1 MNNYYELL
9 GVRHDAS
16 AAEIKKAFR
25 EKAKQ
30 LHPDIAGSGGEAESR
45 MRKLLTAYETLSNGQ
60 RRYEYDRAYSRFIKV
75 SAFDYR
81 SWLRERVDPASQ
93 AKLVFFDLLHLEE
106 DEAIALWRKN
116 GGINF
121 PMEQYLGR
129 EDWMDCAF
137 ILAEE
142 LDRRGDQY
150 EAFRLLV
157 YIVSEERRLP
167 YFRHFTEEIEK
178 LVREI
183 VRLRLRPQ
191 VDDETWVECM
201 ETLLTLGF
209 PARDE
214 RFWMRSLAQA
224 LSALGDHSG
233 AEQIRR
239 EAAKRGFSGKQAPD
253 QPGADK
259 PPPDDL
265 PGEPYDEPAK
275 PPRKRKE
282 TVKQ

>member
-25 EKAKQ
+25 EKAKR
-30 LHPDIAGSGGEAESR
+30 LHPDIAGSGVEAEGR

-60 RRYEYDRAYSRFIKV
+60 RRYEYDRAYSRFVKV
-75 SAFDYR
+75 SDFDYR
-81 SWLRERVDPASQ
+81 TWLRGRDDLASQ

-121 PMEQYLGR
+121 PMEKYLGR
-129 EDWMDCAF
+129 ENWMDCAF

-142 LDRRGDQY
+142 LDRRGDRY

-157 YIVSEERRLP
+157 YILQEERRLP

-178 LVREI
+178 FVREI

-209 PARDE
+209 PASDE
-214 RFWMRSLAQA
+214 RFWMKSLAQA
-224 LSALGDHSG
+224 LLALGDQSG

-239 EAAKRGFSGKQAPD
+239 ELARRGRVAKATS
-253 QPGADK
+253 DK
-259 PPPDDL
+259 PSGD
-265 PGEPYDEPAK
+265 K
-275 PPRKRKE
+275 PTEKVEE
-282 TVKQ
+282 TVTQ

>member
-25 EKAKQ
+25 EKAKR
-30 LHPDIAGSGGEAESR
+30 LHPDIAGGGVEAEGR
-45 MRKLLTAYETLSNGQ
+45 MRKLLTAYETLSSEQ

-81 SWLRERVDPASQ
+81 TWLRERDDPASQ
-93 AKLVFFDLLHLEE
+93 AKLVFFELLHLEE

-116 GGINF
+116 GGMDF
-121 PMEQYLGR
+121 PMEKHLGR
-129 EDWMDCAF
+129 ENWMDCAF

-142 LDRRGDQY
+142 LDRRGDY
-150 EAFRLLV
+150 HEAFRLLV
-157 YIVSEERRLP
+157 YIVREERRLP

-178 LVREI
+178 FVREI
-183 VRLRLRPQ
+183 VRLRLRPK

-201 ETLLTLGF
+201 ETLLALGF

-214 RFWMRSLAQA
+214 RFWMSSLAQT
-224 LSALGDHSG
+224 LLALGDQAG
-233 AEQIRR
+233 AEQIKR
-239 EAAKRGFSGKQAPD
+239 EAARRGRAAKTASGK
-253 QPGADK
+253 
-259 PPPDDL
+259 PPD
-265 PGEPYDEPAK
+265 EK
-275 PPRKRKE
+275 PTETTETTEVIEE
-282 TVKQ
+282 TVTR

>member
-25 EKAKQ
+25 EKAKR
-30 LHPDIAGSGGEAESR
+30 LHPDIAGSGVEAEGR

-60 RRYEYDRAYSRFIKV
+60 RRYEYDRAYSRFVKV
-75 SAFDYR
+75 SVFDYR
-81 SWLRERVDPASQ
+81 TWLRGRDDPESQ

-121 PMEQYLGR
+121 PMEKYLGR
-129 EDWMDCAF
+129 ENWMDCAF

-142 LDRRGDQY
+142 LDRRGDGY

-157 YIVSEERRLP
+157 YIVREERGSP

-178 LVREI
+178 FVREL

-191 VDDETWVECM
+191 VDDETWAECM
-201 ETLLTLGF
+201 ETLLTLSF

-214 RFWMRSLAQA
+214 RFWMKSLSRT
-224 LSALGDHSG
+224 LLALGDHSG
-233 AEQIRR
+233 AEQVNRELARR
-239 EAAKRGFSGKQAPD
+239 GRAVKTAAAKAAGDSPSE
-253 QPGADK
+253 K
-259 PPPDDL
+259 P
-265 PGEPYDEPAK
+265 
-275 PPRKRKE
+275 KE
-282 TVKQ
+282 TVTQ

>member
-25 EKAKQ
+25 EKAKR
-30 LHPDIAGSGGEAESR
+30 LHPDIAGSGGGAENR
-45 MRKLLTAYETLSNGQ
+45 MRKLLTAYETLYSEQ
-60 RRYEYDRAYSRFIKV
+60 RRHEYDRAYSRFIKV
-75 SAFDYR
+75 SVFDYR
-81 SWLRERVDPASQ
+81 AWLRERDDPASR
-93 AKLVFFDLLHLEE
+93 AKLVFFELLHLEE
-106 DEAIALWRKN
+106 DEAIDLWRKS
-116 GGINF
+116 GGVNF

-142 LDRRGDQY
+142 LDRRGDGY

-157 YIVSEERRLP
+157 YIVREERRLP

-178 LVREI
+178 FVREL

-209 PARDE
+209 PVRDE
-214 RFWMRSLAQA
+214 RFWMKSLSQA
-224 LSALGDHSG
+224 LVALGDHAG

-239 EAAKRGFSGKQAPD
+239 AAAKSG
-253 QPGADK
+253 G
-259 PPPDDL
+259 L
-265 PGEPYDEPAK
+265 SAK
-275 PPRKRKE
+275 PSKKTKE
-282 TVKQ
+282 TIVQ